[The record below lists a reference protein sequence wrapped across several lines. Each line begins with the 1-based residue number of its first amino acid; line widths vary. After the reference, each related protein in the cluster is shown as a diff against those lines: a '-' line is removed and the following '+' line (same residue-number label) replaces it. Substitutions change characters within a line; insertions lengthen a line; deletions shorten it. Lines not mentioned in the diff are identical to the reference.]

1 MTTALSP
8 TVTYHGWW
16 PATVLLP
23 RTADPQTIW
32 HTCRVYATDAGLV
45 VFRARPASPG
55 AAEIPDWSSPIDYSR
70 TMRPIN
76 GLPGYAHDVHTE
88 DGLVVV
94 TQTGGCG
101 CGNRLAR
108 WRPEFSHRVASWPVA
123 T

>member
-23 RTADPQTIW
+23 RQDGHEVIW
-32 HTCRVYATDAGLV
+32 HTCRVYATDAGLA
-45 VFRARPASPG
+45 VFRGRPAD
-55 AAEIPDWSSPIDYSR
+55 EQTPDWFSPVDYSR
-70 TMRPIN
+70 TTRPIN

-101 CGNRLAR
+101 CGHALKR
-108 WRPEFSHRVASWPVA
+108 WRPDFSRNVSPWPVSA
-123 T
+123 